1 MGSTSLWIVTSTFRI
16 CKRKST
22 KPRPLRRK
30 TYGPSSVFLRPK
42 NYPGRRHLA
51 VISPRQPIVRLSA
64 TIRYPQPQSNCDYRF
79 LSNYILMLHYQ
90 LAFFTVSERRQVLE
104 VEQGTFT
111 PLVFTSTGGMADEY
125 KRFHSRLAE
134 LLALKKGDDYA
145 TTISWIRAKVSFAI
159 LRSAL
164 LCLRGTRSKRGA
176 ANISDIDITSE
187 SAQARI

>member
-90 LAFFTVSERRQVLE
+90 LAFFTVSERQ
-104 VEQGTFT
+104 
-111 PLVFTSTGGMADEY
+111 AC
-125 KRFHSRLAE
+125 
-134 LLALKKGDDYA
+134 
-145 TTISWIRAKVSFAI
+145 
-159 LRSAL
+159 
-164 LCLRGTRSKRGA
+164 LCLYIASIRVLVMDYL
-176 ANISDIDITSE
+176 ISPLIIIVDVLLRAFRRVLRNLPCTFF
-187 SAQARI
+187 